1 MYLLFDIGATNMR
14 LGLSDG
20 QKIIRYVMSPTPAK
34 FSQAVHQ
41 LSQMAITLNAPQ
53 KIKKVVG
60 GIAGP
65 LDKTRTTITDSF
77 LTDWIGKP
85 IKKEI
90 SKIAGAPV
98 ELYNDCELAGLG
110 EAVYG
115 AGKKYNIVAYLTF
128 STGFNGARIVNKTLD
143 ASSYGYELDQQI
155 VQVGNKLTTIEPHVS
170 ARHLEKK
177 YKTQITQT
185 NPKIWYEYEQWMIAA
200 INNTAVYWSPD
211 VIVLGG
217 GASLNPRVKTEP
229 IKKFVHNNLTTKTPP
244 AIVKGKIKDING
256 LYGAFALVASKKP
269 AK

>member
-14 LGLSDG
+14 MGLSDG
-20 QKIIRYVMSPTPAK
+20 RKIIRYVMSPTPAK
-34 FSQAVHQ
+34 FSHAIHQ
-41 LSQMAITLNAPQ
+41 LSQMAVTLNSPQ

-65 LDKTRTTITDSF
+65 LDKTRSTITDSF
-77 LTDWIGKP
+77 LPNWIGQP
-85 IKKEI
+85 IKKTI

-98 ELYNDCELAGLG
+98 DLYNDCELAGLG

-128 STGFNGARIVNKTLD
+128 STGFNGARIINKSLD
-143 ASSYGYELDQQI
+143 ANSYGYELDQQV
-155 VQVGNKLTTIEPHVS
+155 VQADGKFTTIEPFVS

-177 YKTQITQT
+177 HGIQITKANQ
-185 NPKIWYEYEQWMIAA
+185 KAWRQYEQWMIAA

-217 GASLNPRVKTEP
+217 GASLNPRVKTAP
-229 IKKFVHNNLTTKTPP
+229 IQKFVNNNLTTKRPP
-244 AIVKGKIKDING
+244 VIVKGKIKDING
-256 LYGAFALVASKKP
+256 LYGALALIAKNKP
-269 AK
+269 A